1 MNNRLIAGLIA
12 LVLLVAGLLAW
23 YVSTLETRT
32 VNYVTPA
39 RNAAAYNP
47 LFVLQQA
54 LQEQGLEVSSHRYFG
69 TIEQPLMP
77 GDTVVMLADGRQLN
91 GKQARQLADAVD
103 QGLHLVAL
111 QPASQRK
118 QNAADPGRL
127 LQQLGFRANPACAQD
142 HCEQRL
148 LPPDDARIEQSDRRQ
163 LGVHVGHG
171 RVDLFSSLDFLRTG
185 KMLRGREQT
194 GMGGFARTGLA
205 NLDNQQRA
213 WQLLAP
219 NRGNGHIYLI
229 YDQRHDRWWMRL
241 LSQGVMTWLPLALLL
256 AGWLWAR
263 SQRLGPL
270 LPDPEPARRSL
281 REHIIASAHHLW
293 RNRRGLSLYDQ
304 AMAALHARI
313 ATRAPA
319 LAGLQ
324 GVALEQAL
332 ALRTGIDARQL
343 ASALR
348 RPPAHD
354 KTALAQRITVLME
367 TRNLL

>member
-1 MNNRLIAGLIA
+1 MSRRLIAILSA
-12 LVLLVAGLLAW
+12 LALLAAGLLAW

-47 LFVLQQA
+47 LFVLEQA
-54 LQEQGLEVSSHRYFG
+54 LQTLDYPTSSHRYFG
-69 TIEQPLMP
+69 AIEPPLMP
-77 GDTVVMLADGRQLN
+77 GDTVVMLGDGRQLN
-91 GKQARQLADAVD
+91 NKQARQLAHAVE

-111 QPASQRK
+111 QPSRRHKRATPQ
-118 QNAADPGRL
+118 PGRL
-127 LQQLGFRANPACAQD
+127 LQLLGFRPNPDCNAPRCTQPLLAPEGSSVVVQD
-142 HCEQRL
+142 TRH
-148 LPPDDARIEQSDRRQ
+148 
-163 LGVHVGHG
+163 LGVRIGHG
-171 RVDLFSSLDFLRTG
+171 RVDLLGSLDFLRTG
-185 KMLRGREQT
+185 APLLGREQT
-194 GMGGFARTGLA
+194 GIEGFARDGLA
-205 NLDNQQRA
+205 NTANQDRA

-219 NRGNGHIYLI
+219 NLGNGHIYLV

-241 LSQGVMTWLPLALLL
+241 LSNGVMTLLPLALLL

-293 RNRRGLSLYDQ
+293 RNGRGLSLYDQ
-304 AMAALHARI
+304 ALAALHTRI
-313 ATRAPA
+313 ASRAPA
-319 LAGLQ
+319 LSGLQ

-332 ALRTGIDARQL
+332 AQRTGIDARQL
-343 ASALR
+343 ATALR
-348 RPPAHD
+348 RPPGDD
-354 KTALAQRITVLME
+354 KTALAQRITLLME

>member
-1 MNNRLIAGLIA
+1 MNKRLITA
-12 LVLLVAGLLAW
+12 LAVLALLAAGLLAW

-47 LFVLQQA
+47 LFVLEQA
-54 LQEQGLEVSSHRYFG
+54 LQTLDYPASSHRYVG
-69 TIEQPLMP
+69 AIEQPLMP
-77 GDTVVMLADGRQLN
+77 GDTVVMLGDGSQLN
-91 GKQARQLADAVD
+91 NKQARQLAHAVE

-111 QPASQRK
+111 QPSGRR
-118 QNAADPGRL
+118 NDPGRL
-127 LQQLGFRANPACAQD
+127 LRQLGFQANPDCDKD
-142 HCEQRL
+142 HCDQRL
-148 LPPDDARIEQSDRRQ
+148 LPPEGASVEQHDQRQ
-163 LGVHVGHG
+163 LSVRLGHG
-171 RVDLFSSLDFLRTG
+171 RVDLFTSLDFLRTG
-185 KMLRGREQT
+185 KVLPGREQT
-194 GMGGFARTGLA
+194 GINGFASDGLA
-205 NLDNQQRA
+205 SPDNQNKA

-219 NRGNGHIYLI
+219 NLGNGHIYLV
-229 YDQRHDRWWMRL
+229 YDQRQDRWWMRL
-241 LSQGVMTWLPLALLL
+241 LRDGVMTWLPLVLLL

-293 RNRRGLSLYDQ
+293 RNGRGLSLYDQ
-304 AMAALHARI
+304 ALAALHTRI
-313 ATRAPA
+313 ASRAPA
-319 LAGLQ
+319 LSGLQ
-324 GVALEQAL
+324 GVALEEAL
-332 ALRTGIDARQL
+332 AQRTGIDTRQL

>member
-1 MNNRLIAGLIA
+1 MSNRLIATLAA
-12 LVLLVAGLLAW
+12 LALLAAGLLAW

-32 VNYVTPA
+32 VHYVTPA

-47 LFVLQQA
+47 LFVLEQA
-54 LQEQGLEVSSHRYFG
+54 LQELDYPVSSHRYVG
-69 TIEQPLMP
+69 AIEQPLMP

-91 GKQARQLADAVD
+91 RRQARQLADAVE

-111 QPASQRK
+111 HPSGRRK
-118 QNAADPGRL
+118 RAAIDPGRL
-127 LQQLGFRANPACAQD
+127 LRQLGFQANPDCAQD
-142 HCEQRL
+142 SCDQRL
-148 LPPDDARIEQSDRRQ
+148 LPPDGASVEQHDRHQ
-163 LGVHVGHG
+163 LSLRLGNG
-171 RVDLFSSLDFLRTG
+171 RVDLFTSLDFLRTG
-185 KMLRGREQT
+185 KVLRDREQT
-194 GMGGFARTGLA
+194 GINGFSPNGLA
-205 NLDNQQRA
+205 NPDNRQKA

-219 NRGNGHIYLI
+219 NLGRGHVYLV
-229 YDQRHDRWWMRL
+229 YDQRQDRWWMRL
-241 LSQGVMTWLPLALLL
+241 LRDGVMTWLPLALLL

-270 LPDPEPARRSL
+270 LPEPEPARRAL

-293 RNRRGLSLYDQ
+293 RNGRGLSLYDQ
-304 AMAALHARI
+304 ALAALHARI
-313 ATRAPA
+313 ASRAPA
-319 LAGLQ
+319 LSGLQ
-324 GVALEQAL
+324 GIALEQAL
-332 ALRTGIDARQL
+332 AQRTGIDTRQL

>member
-1 MNNRLIAGLIA
+1 MNNRLIASLAA
-12 LVLLVAGLLAW
+12 LALLLVGLLAW
-23 YVSTLETRT
+23 YVSTLEKRT

-47 LFVLQQA
+47 LFVLEQA
-54 LQEQGLEVSSHRYFG
+54 LHERKQAVSSHRYFG

-91 GKQARQLADAVD
+91 SRQARQLADAVE

-111 QPASQRK
+111 QPASRRK
-118 QNAADPGRL
+118 QAATDPGRL
-127 LQQLGFRANPACAQD
+127 LQQLGFRANPACAQGRCD
-142 HCEQRL
+142 QRL
-148 LPPDDARIEQSDRRQ
+148 LPPDGASVEQEDYRHLGARI
-163 LGVHVGHG
+163 GHG

-185 KMLRGREQT
+185 KVLRGREQT
-194 GMGGFARTGLA
+194 GIAGFAADGLA
-205 NLDNQQRA
+205 NPANQRRA

-219 NRGNGHIYLI
+219 NLGNGHIYLI
-229 YDQRHDRWWMRL
+229 YDQRQDRWWMRL

-281 REHIIASAHHLW
+281 REHIMASAHLLW

-304 AMAALHARI
+304 ALAALHTRI
-313 ATRAPA
+313 ASRAPA
-319 LAGLQ
+319 LSGLQ

-348 RPPAHD
+348 RPQAHD
-354 KTALAQRITVLME
+354 KAALAQRITVLME

>member
-1 MNNRLIAGLIA
+1 MSNRLIATLAA
-12 LVLLVAGLLAW
+12 LALLAAGLLAW

-32 VNYVTPA
+32 VHYVTPA

-54 LQEQGLEVSSHRYFG
+54 LQELDYPVSSHRYVG
-69 TIEQPLMP
+69 AIEQPLMP

-91 GKQARQLADAVD
+91 RRQARQLADAVE

-111 QPASQRK
+111 HPSGRRK
-118 QNAADPGRL
+118 RAAIDPGRL
-127 LQQLGFRANPACAQD
+127 LRQLGFQANPDCAQD
-142 HCEQRL
+142 SCDQRL
-148 LPPDDARIEQSDRRQ
+148 LPPDGASVEQHDRRQ
-163 LGVHVGHG
+163 LSLRLGNG
-171 RVDLFSSLDFLRTG
+171 RVDLFTSLDFLRTG
-185 KMLRGREQT
+185 KVLGDREQT
-194 GMGGFARTGLA
+194 GINGFASDGLA
-205 NLDNQQRA
+205 SADNQNKA

-219 NRGNGHIYLI
+219 NLGRGHVYLV
-229 YDQRHDRWWMRL
+229 YDQRQDRWWMRL
-241 LSQGVMTWLPLALLL
+241 LRDGVMTWLPLALLL

-270 LPDPEPARRSL
+270 LPDPEPERRSL

-293 RNRRGLSLYDQ
+293 RNGRGLSLYDQ
-304 AMAALHARI
+304 ALAALHARI
-313 ATRAPA
+313 ASRAPA
-319 LAGLQ
+319 LSGLQ

-332 ALRTGIDARQL
+332 AQRTGIDARQL

>member
-1 MNNRLIAGLIA
+1 MSNRLITVLSA
-12 LVLLVAGLLAW
+12 LVLLAAGLLAW

-54 LQEQGLEVSSHRYFG
+54 LQELDYPASSHRYVG
-69 TIEQPLMP
+69 AIEQPLMP
-77 GDTVVMLADGRQLN
+77 GDTVVMLGDGSQLN
-91 GKQARQLADAVD
+91 NKQARQLAHAVE

-111 QPASQRK
+111 QPSGRR
-118 QNAADPGRL
+118 NDPGRL
-127 LQQLGFRANPACAQD
+127 LRQLGFQANPDCDKD
-142 HCEQRL
+142 HCDQRL
-148 LPPDDARIEQSDRRQ
+148 LPPEGASVEQHDQRQ
-163 LGVHVGHG
+163 LSVRLGHG
-171 RVDLFSSLDFLRTG
+171 RVDLFTSLDFLRTG
-185 KMLRGREQT
+185 KVLPGREQT
-194 GMGGFARTGLA
+194 GINGFASDGLA
-205 NLDNQQRA
+205 SPDNQNKA

-219 NRGNGHIYLI
+219 NLGNGHIYLV
-229 YDQRHDRWWMRL
+229 YDQRQDRWWMRL
-241 LSQGVMTWLPLALLL
+241 LRDGVMTWLPLVLLL

-293 RNRRGLSLYDQ
+293 RNGRGLSLYDQ
-304 AMAALHARI
+304 ALAALHARI
-313 ATRAPA
+313 ASRAPA
-319 LAGLQ
+319 LSGLQ

-332 ALRTGIDARQL
+332 ALRTGIDTRQL

>member
-1 MNNRLIAGLIA
+1 MNKRLITA
-12 LVLLVAGLLAW
+12 LAVLALLAAGLLAW

-47 LFVLQQA
+47 LFVLEQA
-54 LQEQGLEVSSHRYFG
+54 LQELDYPASSHRYVG
-69 TIEQPLMP
+69 AIEQPLMP
-77 GDTVVMLADGRQLN
+77 GDTVVMLADGRQLDRR
-91 GKQARQLADAVD
+91 QARQLAHAVE

-111 QPASQRK
+111 QPSGRR
-118 QNAADPGRL
+118 NDPGRL
-127 LQQLGFRANPACAQD
+127 LRQLGFQANPDCDKD
-142 HCEQRL
+142 HCDQRL
-148 LPPDDARIEQSDRRQ
+148 LPPEGASVEQHDQRQ
-163 LGVHVGHG
+163 LSVRLGHG
-171 RVDLFSSLDFLRTG
+171 RVDLFTSLDFLRTG
-185 KMLRGREQT
+185 KVLPGREQT
-194 GMGGFARTGLA
+194 GINGFASDGLA
-205 NLDNQQRA
+205 SPDNQNKA

-219 NRGNGHIYLI
+219 NLGNGHIYLV
-229 YDQRHDRWWMRL
+229 YDQRQDRWWMRL
-241 LSQGVMTWLPLALLL
+241 LRDGVMTWLPLVLLL

-293 RNRRGLSLYDQ
+293 RNGRGLSLYDQ
-304 AMAALHARI
+304 ALAALHARI
-313 ATRAPA
+313 ASRAPA
-319 LAGLQ
+319 LSGLQ
-324 GVALEQAL
+324 GVALEEAL
-332 ALRTGIDARQL
+332 AQRTGIDARQL

>member
-1 MNNRLIAGLIA
+1 MNKRLIAALSA

-32 VNYVTPA
+32 VTYVTPA

-47 LFVLQQA
+47 LFVLEQA
-54 LQEQGLEVSSHRYFG
+54 LQDLDCPASSHRYFG
-69 TIEQPLMP
+69 AIEQPLMP
-77 GDTVVMLADGRQLN
+77 GDTVVMLADGRQLSA
-91 GKQARQLADAVD
+91 GQARQLARAVE

-111 QPASQRK
+111 QPSRRHKRAT
-118 QNAADPGRL
+118 AEPGRL
-127 LQQLGFRANPACAQD
+127 LQQLGFQPNPDCS
-142 HCEQRL
+142 
-148 LPPDDARIEQSDRRQ
+148 DARCAHPLLAPEGSTVVVQDTRH
-163 LGVHVGHG
+163 LGVRIGHG
-171 RVDLFSSLDFLRTG
+171 RVDLLGSLDFLRNG
-185 KMLRGREQT
+185 RPVPGREQT
-194 GMGGFARTGLA
+194 GVAGFTSNGLA
-205 NLDNQQRA
+205 NPANQDKA

-219 NRGNGHIYLI
+219 NLGNGHIYLV
-229 YDQRHDRWWMRL
+229 YDQRNDRWWMHL
-241 LSQGVMTWLPLALLL
+241 LSQAVMTWLPLALLL

-293 RNRRGLSLYDQ
+293 RNGRGLSLYDQ
-304 AMAALHARI
+304 ALAALHARI
-313 ATRAPA
+313 ASRAPA
-319 LAGLQ
+319 LSGLQ
-324 GVALEQAL
+324 GVAMEQAL

>member
-1 MNNRLIAGLIA
+1 MSNRLIATLAA
-12 LVLLVAGLLAW
+12 LVLLAAGLLAW

-32 VNYVTPA
+32 VHYVTPA

-54 LQEQGLEVSSHRYFG
+54 LQELDYPVSSHRYVG
-69 TIEQPLMP
+69 AIEQPLMP
-77 GDTVVMLADGRQLN
+77 GDTVVMLADGRRLN
-91 GKQARQLADAVD
+91 SRQARQLAEAVE

-111 QPASQRK
+111 QPGGRRK
-118 QNAADPGRL
+118 QAAIDPGRL
-127 LQQLGFRANPACAQD
+127 LRQLGFQANPDCEQD
-142 HCEQRL
+142 SCDQRL
-148 LPPDDARIEQSDRRQ
+148 LPPDGASVEQHDRRQ
-163 LGVHVGHG
+163 LSMRLGHG
-171 RVDLFSSLDFLRTG
+171 RVDLFTSLNFLRTG
-185 KMLRGREQT
+185 KVLPGREQT
-194 GMGGFARTGLA
+194 GINGFASDGLA
-205 NLDNQQRA
+205 SADNQNKA

-219 NRGNGHIYLI
+219 NLGRGHVYLV
-229 YDQRHDRWWMRL
+229 YDQRQDRWWMRL
-241 LSQGVMTWLPLALLL
+241 LRDGVMTWLPLALLL

-270 LPDPEPARRSL
+270 LPDPEPERRSL

-293 RNRRGLSLYDQ
+293 RNGRGLSLYDQ
-304 AMAALHARI
+304 ALAALHARI
-313 ATRAPA
+313 ASRAPA

-324 GVALEQAL
+324 GIALEQAL
-332 ALRTGIDARQL
+332 AQRTGIDARQL

>member
-1 MNNRLIAGLIA
+1 MSRRLIAVLSA
-12 LVLLVAGLLAW
+12 LALLAAGLLTW

-47 LFVLQQA
+47 LFVLEQA
-54 LQEQGLEVSSHRYFG
+54 LQALDYPASSHRYFG
-69 TIEQPLMP
+69 AIEQPLMP
-77 GDTVVMLADGRQLN
+77 GDTVVMLADGRQLSSR
-91 GKQARQLADAVD
+91 QARQLATAIE

-111 QPASQRK
+111 QPSRWHKRATAK
-118 QNAADPGRL
+118 PGRL
-127 LQQLGFRANPACAQD
+127 LQQLGFQANPDCTDARCAQP
-142 HCEQRL
+142 L
-148 LPPDDARIEQSDRRQ
+148 LAPEGSTVVTQDNRHLGIRI
-163 LGVHVGHG
+163 GHG
-171 RVDLFSSLDFLRTG
+171 RVDLFTSLDFLRSG
-185 KMLRGREQT
+185 QPLPGREQT
-194 GMGGFARTGLA
+194 GIEGFTSNGLA
-205 NLDNQQRA
+205 NTANQDRA

-219 NRGNGHIYLI
+219 NLGNGHIYLV
-229 YDQRHDRWWMRL
+229 YDQRNDRWWMRL
-241 LSQGVMTWLPLALLL
+241 LSNGVMSWLPLALLL

-263 SQRLGPL
+263 SQRVGPL

-281 REHIIASAHHLW
+281 REHILASAHHLW
-293 RNRRGLSLYDQ
+293 RNGRGLSLYDQ
-304 AMAALHARI
+304 ALAALHARI
-313 ATRAPA
+313 ASRAPA
-319 LAGLQ
+319 LSGLQ

-332 ALRTGIDARQL
+332 AQRTGIDARQL